1 MKNISLK
8 STVAIAAVAGAA
20 LLAGIAPAQA
30 QTTRAEVKAEQAQ
43 LVAAGYRENLDE
55 TQYPSNVQAA
65 EARVQAQQDARAAVA
80 HGQTYS
86 QGQSQVQQQ

>member
-20 LLAGIAPAQA
+20 LLAGMAPAQA
-30 QTTRAEVKAEQAQ
+30 QTTRAEVKAQQAE
-43 LVAAGYRENLDE
+43 LVGAGYRENLDE
-55 TQYPSNVQAA
+55 TQYPGNLQAA
-65 EARVQAQQDARAAVA
+65 EARVQAQQDARAVAA

>member
-1 MKNISLK
+1 MKLISLK

-30 QTTRAEVKAEQAQ
+30 QTTRAEVKAQQAE
-43 LVAAGYRENLDE
+43 LVAAGYRSNLDE
-55 TQYPSNVQAA
+55 TQYPSNLQAA
-65 EARVQAQQDARAAVA
+65 ETRVQAQEVARAAAA

-86 QGQSQVQQQ
+86 ESQPRVQQQ